1 MFDAQKLTLKN
12 GIKLVTIKRDTQTVA
27 VHAGIK
33 IGPLFEDREE
43 KGISHFV
50 EHMLFKGTKSNNN
63 EQLNLYLENLGGD
76 YNAYTDNN
84 CTVFSVTNLADE
96 LDNSIK
102 LLADMLQNSI
112 FDEKELEKERE
123 VILSEIRTSKDDIE
137 ECSFIKVNQIGF
149 KDSPLKYGVIGSE
162 ESVKGFTR
170 NQLINFYDRYYVPNN
185 CYLSIVSPYGH
196 EVVQEV
202 VNKYFDS
209 WKFKEFKRK
218 NVIIEDNIPLKKTT
232 KRTNIEQSTVI
243 YLFTFHGLSSH
254 EELALKIFNH
264 KFGVSANSILFRE
277 LREKRGLAYD
287 VYSDVDMTKDVKTL
301 YIYTAVSSEN
311 IKKTQEVIND
321 CINNILNRII
331 VFDESTIN
339 LMKKVLKTA
348 VAFTLEDSTDIGN
361 YVLHQILDDENIMQ
375 FLTDMKELE
384 NIKKEDLYNCAKKVL
399 QNPTIH
405 VFEGN

>member
-1 MFDAQKLTLKN
+1 MFDAQKQTLKN

-33 IGPLFEDREE
+33 IGPLFEDRDE

-50 EHMLFKGTKSNNN
+50 EHMLFKGTKLNNN
-63 EQLNLYLENLGGD
+63 EKLNLYLENLGGD

-84 CTVFSVTNLADE
+84 CTVFSVTNLAEE
-96 LDNSIK
+96 LDNSMK
-102 LLADMLQNSI
+102 LLADMLRNSI
-112 FDEKELEKERE
+112 FDAKELEKERE

-149 KDSPLKYGVIGSE
+149 KNSSLKYGVIGSQ

-170 NQLINFYDRYYVPNN
+170 DQLISFYQKYYVPNN
-185 CYLSIVSPYGH
+185 CYLSIVSPFDH
-196 EVVQEV
+196 KFVQEV
-202 VNKYFDS
+202 VNKYFSS
-209 WKFKEFKRK
+209 WDFKEFKRLE
-218 NVIIEDNIPLKKTT
+218 VVIEDNIPLKKTT
-232 KRTNIEQSTVI
+232 NRNNIEQSTII
-243 YLFTFHGLSSH
+243 YLYTFHGLSSD

-287 VYSDVDMTKDVKTL
+287 VYSDVDMTEKVKTL

-311 IKKTQEVIND
+311 IEKTQEVINE
-321 CINNILNRII
+321 CISNILNETII
-331 VFDESTIN
+331 FDETTIN

-361 YVLHQILDDENIMQ
+361 YVMHQILDDENIMQ
-375 FLTDMKELE
+375 FITDMKKLE
-384 NIKKEDLYNCAKKVL
+384 NIKKEDLYSCAKKVL
-399 QNPTIH
+399 KDPTIH
-405 VFEGN
+405 IFAGN